1 MFPANNRDIIAMHFF
16 GVLNLLK
23 SFVTHFFN
31 MICMDYCEKILTKTE
46 ARFLLK
52 LSPLITL
59 GHFLV
64 LIALID
70 VSEDLQS

>member
-1 MFPANNRDIIAMHFF
+1 
-16 GVLNLLK
+16 
-23 SFVTHFFN
+23 
-31 MICMDYCEKILTKTE
+31 MDYYEKILTIAE

-52 LSPLITL
+52 LSPLITSWSYL
-59 GHFLV
+59 A

>member
-1 MFPANNRDIIAMHFF
+1 
-16 GVLNLLK
+16 
-23 SFVTHFFN
+23 

-70 VSEDLQS
+70 VSEDLQSWEDVFGIDLY